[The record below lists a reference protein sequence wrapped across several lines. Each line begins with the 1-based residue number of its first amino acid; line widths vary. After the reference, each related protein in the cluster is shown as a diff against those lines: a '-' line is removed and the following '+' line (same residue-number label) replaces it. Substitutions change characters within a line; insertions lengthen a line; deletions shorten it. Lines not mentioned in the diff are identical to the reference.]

1 MLLTKYIEKGNGHV
15 TQLMNIIPKKIFK
28 RSLQAQKESWQQKRK
43 RALRFASCTGSVTVE
58 TVLVLP
64 VFLCVLCGLML
75 LGSLLLTEARIQYA
89 LARTADVY
97 AAQYAVEGL
106 ADNQGSSGAGGGSG
120 SPSAGQAGSSDAGDG
135 TGSLSARQA
144 GSSGSGDGTGSLS
157 TRQAGGSS
165 TGSGSL
171 SASQTGSA
179 SLSERVRGLADG
191 LLQKAGLQAV
201 FHSVYEETS
210 MDEICIRG
218 GRAGIRLSVS
228 SQGEEDATLKVS
240 ASYRLKIGIPFVGEY
255 SFARQAQSMQRVFC
269 GYVEHGDGK
278 TGADS
283 QGVVYVAEHGSVYH
297 TSLSCTHICRRISD
311 SSVDRIL
318 SGKKYQACD
327 KCIHEGERPSV
338 LYVTPYGE
346 KYHSSLS
353 CSGLKRTVKAIP
365 KEEAEGM
372 RMCSRCAA
380 KQGKS

>member
-15 TQLMNIIPKKIFK
+15 AQLMNIIPKKIFK

-58 TVLVLP
+58 TALVLP

-97 AAQYAVEGL
+97 AAQYAVERL
-106 ADNQGSSGAGGGSG
+106 ADNQGGSG
-120 SPSAGQAGSSDAGDG
+120 SSSTGSGSLSAGQAGSS
-135 TGSLSARQA
+135 
-144 GSSGSGDGTGSLS
+144 GSGG
-157 TRQAGGSS
+157 
-165 TGSGSL
+165 GSGSP

-179 SLSERVRGLADG
+179 SLSEKVRGLADG

-228 SQGEEDATLKVS
+228 SQGEEDATVKVS

-297 TSLSCTHICRRISD
+297 TSLSCTHICRRISG

>member
-15 TQLMNIIPKKIFK
+15 TQIMNIIPKKIFK

-58 TVLVLP
+58 TALVLP

-97 AAQYAVEGL
+97 AAQYAVERL
-106 ADNQGSSGAGGGSG
+106 ADNQGGSG
-120 SPSAGQAGSSDAGDG
+120 SSSTGSESLSAGQAGSS
-135 TGSLSARQA
+135 
-144 GSSGSGDGTGSLS
+144 GSGG
-157 TRQAGGSS
+157 
-165 TGSGSL
+165 GSGSP

-179 SLSERVRGLADG
+179 SLSEKVRGLADG

-228 SQGEEDATLKVS
+228 SQGEEDATVKVS

-297 TSLSCTHICRRISD
+297 TSLSCTHICRRISG

-365 KEEAEGM
+365 KEETEGM

>member
-1 MLLTKYIEKGNGHV
+1 MFLTKYIEKGNGHV
-15 TQLMNIIPKKIFK
+15 AQLMNIIPKKIFK

-58 TVLVLP
+58 TALVLP

-97 AAQYAVEGL
+97 AAQYAVERL
-106 ADNQGSSGAGGGSG
+106 ADNQGGSG
-120 SPSAGQAGSSDAGDG
+120 SSSTGSGSLSAGQAGSS
-135 TGSLSARQA
+135 
-144 GSSGSGDGTGSLS
+144 GSGG
-157 TRQAGGSS
+157 
-165 TGSGSL
+165 GSGSP

-179 SLSERVRGLADG
+179 SLSEKVRGLADG

-228 SQGEEDATLKVS
+228 SQGEEDATVKVS

-278 TGADS
+278 TEADS

-297 TSLSCTHICRRISD
+297 TSLSCTHICRRISG

-380 KQGKS
+380 RQGKS

>member
-15 TQLMNIIPKKIFK
+15 AQIMNIIPKKIFK

-58 TVLVLP
+58 TALVLP

-97 AAQYAVEGL
+97 AAQYAVERL
-106 ADNQGSSGAGGGSG
+106 ADNQGSSSTGGGSG
-120 SPSAGQAGSSDAGDG
+120 SPSAGQAGSSS
-135 TGSLSARQA
+135 TE
-144 GSSGSGDGTGSLS
+144 SGS
-157 TRQAGGSS
+157 SS
-165 TGSGSL
+165 TG
-171 SASQTGSA
+171 QTGSA

-228 SQGEEDATLKVS
+228 SQGEEDATVKVS

-297 TSLSCTHICRRISD
+297 TSLSCTHICRRISG

>member
-1 MLLTKYIEKGNGHV
+1 ML
-15 TQLMNIIPKKIFK
+15 P
-28 RSLQAQKESWQQKRK
+28 A
-43 RALRFASCTGSVTVE
+43 
-58 TVLVLP
+58 
-64 VFLCVLCGLML
+64 FLCVLCGLML

-97 AAQYAVEGL
+97 AAQYAVEHL
-106 ADNQGSSGAGGGSG
+106 ADDQGGSGSSSTGSG
-120 SPSAGQAGSSDAGDG
+120 SPSAGQAGSS
-135 TGSLSARQA
+135 GSRGRSSSVGQA
-144 GSSGSGDGTGSLS
+144 GSSD
-157 TRQAGGSS
+157 AV
-165 TGSGSL
+165 SGSP

-228 SQGEEDATLKVS
+228 SQGEEDTTVEVS

-297 TSLSCTHICRRISD
+297 TSLSCTHICRRISG

>member
-15 TQLMNIIPKKIFK
+15 AQLMNIIPKKIFK

-58 TVLVLP
+58 TALVLP

-97 AAQYAVEGL
+97 AAQYAVERL
-106 ADNQGSSGAGGGSG
+106 ADNQGGSG
-120 SPSAGQAGSSDAGDG
+120 SSSTGSGSLSAGQAGSS
-135 TGSLSARQA
+135 
-144 GSSGSGDGTGSLS
+144 GSGG
-157 TRQAGGSS
+157 
-165 TGSGSL
+165 GSGSP

-179 SLSERVRGLADG
+179 SLSEKVRGLADG

-255 SFARQAQSMQRVFC
+255 SFARQAQAMQRVFC

-297 TSLSCTHICRRISD
+297 TSLSCTHICRRISG

>member
-15 TQLMNIIPKKIFK
+15 TQIMNIIPKKIFK

-58 TVLVLP
+58 TALVLP

-97 AAQYAVEGL
+97 AAQYAVERL
-106 ADNQGSSGAGGGSG
+106 ADNQGGSSSTGSG
-120 SPSAGQAGSSDAGDG
+120 SLSAGQAGSSDAGDG
-135 TGSLSARQA
+135 
-144 GSSGSGDGTGSLS
+144 
-157 TRQAGGSS
+157 
-165 TGSGSL
+165 SGSL
-171 SASQTGSA
+171 SAGQTGSA

-228 SQGEEDATLKVS
+228 SQGEEDATVKVS

-297 TSLSCTHICRRISD
+297 TSLSCTHICRRISG

>member
-58 TVLVLP
+58 TALVLP

-97 AAQYAVEGL
+97 AAQYAVERL
-106 ADNQGSSGAGGGSG
+106 ADNQGS
-120 SPSAGQAGSSDAGDG
+120 
-135 TGSLSARQA
+135 
-144 GSSGSGDGTGSLS
+144 
-157 TRQAGGSS
+157 SS

-228 SQGEEDATLKVS
+228 SQGEEDATVKVS

-297 TSLSCTHICRRISD
+297 TSLSCTHICRRISG

-380 KQGKS
+380 RQGKS

>member
-15 TQLMNIIPKKIFK
+15 AQLMNIIPKKIFK

-58 TVLVLP
+58 TALVLP

-97 AAQYAVEGL
+97 AAQYAVERL
-106 ADNQGSSGAGGGSG
+106 ADNQGGSG
-120 SPSAGQAGSSDAGDG
+120 SSSTGSGSLSAGQAGSS
-135 TGSLSARQA
+135 
-144 GSSGSGDGTGSLS
+144 GSGG
-157 TRQAGGSS
+157 
-165 TGSGSL
+165 GSGSL

-228 SQGEEDATLKVS
+228 SQGEEDATVKVS

-297 TSLSCTHICRRISD
+297 TSLSCTHICRRISG

>member
-1 MLLTKYIEKGNGHV
+1 MFLTKYIEKGNGHV
-15 TQLMNIIPKKIFK
+15 AQLMNIIPKKIFK

-58 TVLVLP
+58 TALVLP

-97 AAQYAVEGL
+97 AAQYAVERL
-106 ADNQGSSGAGGGSG
+106 ADNQGGSG
-120 SPSAGQAGSSDAGDG
+120 SSSTGSGSLSAGQAGSS
-135 TGSLSARQA
+135 
-144 GSSGSGDGTGSLS
+144 GSGG
-157 TRQAGGSS
+157 
-165 TGSGSL
+165 GSGSP

-179 SLSERVRGLADG
+179 SLSEKVRGLADG

-228 SQGEEDATLKVS
+228 SQGEEDATVKVS

-297 TSLSCTHICRRISD
+297 TSLSCTHICRRISG

>member
-15 TQLMNIIPKKIFK
+15 AQIMNIIPKKIFK

-58 TVLVLP
+58 TALVLP

-97 AAQYAVEGL
+97 AAQYAVERL
-106 ADNQGSSGAGGGSG
+106 ADNQGSSSTGGGSG
-120 SPSAGQAGSSDAGDG
+120 SPSAGQAGSS
-135 TGSLSARQA
+135 
-144 GSSGSGDGTGSLS
+144 
-157 TRQAGGSS
+157 S
-165 TGSGSL
+165 TGSGS
-171 SASQTGSA
+171 SSTGQTGSA

-255 SFARQAQSMQRVFC
+255 SFARQAQAMQRVFC

-297 TSLSCTHICRRISD
+297 TSLSCTHICRRISG

-380 KQGKS
+380 RQGKS

>member
-1 MLLTKYIEKGNGHV
+1 
-15 TQLMNIIPKKIFK
+15 
-28 RSLQAQKESWQQKRK
+28 
-43 RALRFASCTGSVTVE
+43 
-58 TVLVLP
+58 
-64 VFLCVLCGLML
+64 
-75 LGSLLLTEARIQYA
+75 
-89 LARTADVY
+89 
-97 AAQYAVEGL
+97 
-106 ADNQGSSGAGGGSG
+106 
-120 SPSAGQAGSSDAGDG
+120 
-135 TGSLSARQA
+135 
-144 GSSGSGDGTGSLS
+144 
-157 TRQAGGSS
+157 
-165 TGSGSL
+165 
-171 SASQTGSA
+171 
-179 SLSERVRGLADG
+179 
-191 LLQKAGLQAV
+191 
-201 FHSVYEETS
+201 

-228 SQGEEDATLKVS
+228 SQGEEDATVKVS

-297 TSLSCTHICRRISD
+297 TSLSCTHICRRISGN
-311 SSVDRIL
+311 SVDRIL

-346 KYHSSLS
+346 KYHFSLS

-365 KEEAEGM
+365 KEEAKGM

>member
-15 TQLMNIIPKKIFK
+15 AQIMNIIPKKIFK

-58 TVLVLP
+58 TALVLP

-97 AAQYAVEGL
+97 AAQYAVERL
-106 ADNQGSSGAGGGSG
+106 ADNQGSSSTGGGSG
-120 SPSAGQAGSSDAGDG
+120 SPSAGQAGSS
-135 TGSLSARQA
+135 
-144 GSSGSGDGTGSLS
+144 
-157 TRQAGGSS
+157 S
-165 TGSGSL
+165 TGSGS
-171 SASQTGSA
+171 SSTGQTGSA

-191 LLQKAGLQAV
+191 LLQKAGLQAA

-228 SQGEEDATLKVS
+228 SQGEEDATVKVS

-297 TSLSCTHICRRISD
+297 TSLSCTHICRRISG

>member
-15 TQLMNIIPKKIFK
+15 AQLMNIIPKKIFK

-58 TVLVLP
+58 TALVLP

-97 AAQYAVEGL
+97 AAQYAVERL
-106 ADNQGSSGAGGGSG
+106 ADNQGGSG
-120 SPSAGQAGSSDAGDG
+120 SSSTGSGSLSAGQAGSS
-135 TGSLSARQA
+135 
-144 GSSGSGDGTGSLS
+144 GSGG
-157 TRQAGGSS
+157 
-165 TGSGSL
+165 GSGSP

-179 SLSERVRGLADG
+179 SLSEKVRGLADG

-228 SQGEEDATLKVS
+228 SQGEEDATVKVS

-255 SFARQAQSMQRVFC
+255 SFARQAQFMQRVFC

-297 TSLSCTHICRRISD
+297 TSLSCTHICRRISG

>member
-15 TQLMNIIPKKIFK
+15 AQLMNIIPKKIFK

-43 RALRFASCTGSVTVE
+43 RALRLASCTGSVTVE
-58 TVLVLP
+58 TALVLP

-97 AAQYAVEGL
+97 AAQYAVERL
-106 ADNQGSSGAGGGSG
+106 ADNQGGSG
-120 SPSAGQAGSSDAGDG
+120 SSSTGSGSLSAGQAGSS
-135 TGSLSARQA
+135 
-144 GSSGSGDGTGSLS
+144 GSGG
-157 TRQAGGSS
+157 
-165 TGSGSL
+165 GSGSP

-179 SLSERVRGLADG
+179 SLSEKVRGLADG

-228 SQGEEDATLKVS
+228 SQGEEDATVKVS

-297 TSLSCTHICRRISD
+297 TSLSCTHICRRISG

>member
-58 TVLVLP
+58 TALVLP

-97 AAQYAVEGL
+97 AAQYAVERL
-106 ADNQGSSGAGGGSG
+106 ADNQGSSTGGGSG
-120 SPSAGQAGSSDAGDG
+120 SPSAGQAGSS
-135 TGSLSARQA
+135 GSGGGSSSVGQA
-144 GSSGSGDGTGSLS
+144 GSS
-157 TRQAGGSS
+157 SS
-165 TGSGSL
+165 TGSGSQ
-171 SASQTGSA
+171 SASQIGSA

-228 SQGEEDATLKVS
+228 SQGEEDATVKVS

-297 TSLSCTHICRRISD
+297 TSLSCTHICRRISG

>member
-58 TVLVLP
+58 TALVLP

-97 AAQYAVEGL
+97 AAQYAVERL
-106 ADNQGSSGAGGGSG
+106 ADNQGSSSTGGGSG
-120 SPSAGQAGSSDAGDG
+120 SPSAGQAGSS
-135 TGSLSARQA
+135 
-144 GSSGSGDGTGSLS
+144 
-157 TRQAGGSS
+157 S
-165 TGSGSL
+165 TGSGS
-171 SASQTGSA
+171 SSTGQTGSA

-228 SQGEEDATLKVS
+228 SQSEEDATVKVS

-297 TSLSCTHICRRISD
+297 TSLSCTHICRRISG

>member
-15 TQLMNIIPKKIFK
+15 TQIMNIIPKKIFK

-58 TVLVLP
+58 TALVLP

-97 AAQYAVEGL
+97 AAQYAVERL
-106 ADNQGSSGAGGGSG
+106 ADNQGSSSTGGGSG
-120 SPSAGQAGSSDAGDG
+120 SPSAGQAGSS
-135 TGSLSARQA
+135 
-144 GSSGSGDGTGSLS
+144 
-157 TRQAGGSS
+157 S
-165 TGSGSL
+165 TGSGS
-171 SASQTGSA
+171 SSTGQTGSA

-255 SFARQAQSMQRVFC
+255 SFARQAQAMQRVFC

-297 TSLSCTHICRRISD
+297 TSLSCTHICRRISG

-380 KQGKS
+380 RQGKS

>member
-15 TQLMNIIPKKIFK
+15 AQLMNIIPKKIFK

-58 TVLVLP
+58 TALVLP

-97 AAQYAVEGL
+97 AAQYAVERL
-106 ADNQGSSGAGGGSG
+106 ADNQGSSSTGGGSG
-120 SPSAGQAGSSDAGDG
+120 SPSAGQAGSS
-135 TGSLSARQA
+135 
-144 GSSGSGDGTGSLS
+144 
-157 TRQAGGSS
+157 S
-165 TGSGSL
+165 TGSGS
-171 SASQTGSA
+171 SSTGQTGSA

-228 SQGEEDATLKVS
+228 SQGEEDATVKVS

-297 TSLSCTHICRRISD
+297 TSLSCTHICRRISG

-380 KQGKS
+380 RQGKS

>member
-15 TQLMNIIPKKIFK
+15 AQIMNIIPKKIFK

-58 TVLVLP
+58 TALVLP

-97 AAQYAVEGL
+97 AAQYAVERL
-106 ADNQGSSGAGGGSG
+106 ADNQGGSGSRGGSG

-135 TGSLSARQA
+135 
-144 GSSGSGDGTGSLS
+144 
-157 TRQAGGSS
+157 
-165 TGSGSL
+165 SGSL
-171 SASQTGSA
+171 SAGQTGSA

-228 SQGEEDATLKVS
+228 SQGEEDATVKVS

-269 GYVEHGDGK
+269 GYVEHGDDK

-297 TSLSCTHICRRISD
+297 TSLSCTHICRRISGN
-311 SSVDRIL
+311 SVDRIL

-346 KYHSSLS
+346 KYHFSLS

>member
-58 TVLVLP
+58 TALVLP

-97 AAQYAVEGL
+97 AAQYAVERL
-106 ADNQGSSGAGGGSG
+106 ADNQGS
-120 SPSAGQAGSSDAGDG
+120 
-135 TGSLSARQA
+135 
-144 GSSGSGDGTGSLS
+144 
-157 TRQAGGSS
+157 SS

-171 SASQTGSA
+171 SAGQTGSA

-228 SQGEEDATLKVS
+228 SQGEEDATVKVS

-297 TSLSCTHICRRISD
+297 TSLSCTHICRRISG

>member
-58 TVLVLP
+58 TALVLP

-97 AAQYAVEGL
+97 AAQYAVERL
-106 ADNQGSSGAGGGSG
+106 ADNQGGSGSSGVGSG
-120 SPSAGQAGSSDAGDG
+120 SPSAGQAGSS
-135 TGSLSARQA
+135 
-144 GSSGSGDGTGSLS
+144 
-157 TRQAGGSS
+157 S
-165 TGSGSL
+165 TGSGS
-171 SASQTGSA
+171 SSTGQTGSA

-255 SFARQAQSMQRVFC
+255 SFARQAQAMQRVFC

-297 TSLSCTHICRRISD
+297 TSLSCTHICRRISG

-380 KQGKS
+380 RQGKS

>member
-15 TQLMNIIPKKIFK
+15 TQIMNIIPKKIFK

-58 TVLVLP
+58 TALVLP

-97 AAQYAVEGL
+97 AAQYAVERL
-106 ADNQGSSGAGGGSG
+106 ADNQGGSGSRGGSG

-135 TGSLSARQA
+135 
-144 GSSGSGDGTGSLS
+144 
-157 TRQAGGSS
+157 
-165 TGSGSL
+165 SGSL
-171 SASQTGSA
+171 SAGQTGSA

-255 SFARQAQSMQRVFC
+255 SFARQAQAMQRVFC

-297 TSLSCTHICRRISD
+297 TSLSCTHICRRISG

-380 KQGKS
+380 RQGKS

>member
-58 TVLVLP
+58 TALVLP

-97 AAQYAVEGL
+97 AAQYAVERL
-106 ADNQGSSGAGGGSG
+106 ADNQGGSGSRGGSG
-120 SPSAGQAGSSDAGDG
+120 SPSAG
-135 TGSLSARQA
+135 
-144 GSSGSGDGTGSLS
+144 
-157 TRQAGGSS
+157 QAGGSS

-297 TSLSCTHICRRISD
+297 TSLSCTHICRRISG

>member
-58 TVLVLP
+58 TALVLP

-106 ADNQGSSGAGGGSG
+106 ADNQGGSSSTGSG
-120 SPSAGQAGSSDAGDG
+120 SLSAGQAGSSDAGDG
-135 TGSLSARQA
+135 
-144 GSSGSGDGTGSLS
+144 
-157 TRQAGGSS
+157 
-165 TGSGSL
+165 SGSL
-171 SASQTGSA
+171 SAGQTGSA

-255 SFARQAQSMQRVFC
+255 SFARQAQAMQRVFC

-297 TSLSCTHICRRISD
+297 TSLSCTHICRRISG

-380 KQGKS
+380 RQGKS

>member
-15 TQLMNIIPKKIFK
+15 AQLMNIIPKKIFK

-58 TVLVLP
+58 TALVLP

-97 AAQYAVEGL
+97 AAQYAVERL
-106 ADNQGSSGAGGGSG
+106 ADNQGGSG
-120 SPSAGQAGSSDAGDG
+120 SSSTGSGSLSAGQAGSS
-135 TGSLSARQA
+135 
-144 GSSGSGDGTGSLS
+144 GSGG
-157 TRQAGGSS
+157 
-165 TGSGSL
+165 GSGSP

-179 SLSERVRGLADG
+179 SLSEKVRGLADG

-228 SQGEEDATLKVS
+228 SQGEEDATVKVS

-297 TSLSCTHICRRISD
+297 TSLSCTHICRRISG

-380 KQGKS
+380 RQGKS

>member
-15 TQLMNIIPKKIFK
+15 TQIMNIIPKKIFK

-58 TVLVLP
+58 TALVLP

-97 AAQYAVEGL
+97 AAQYAVERL
-106 ADNQGSSGAGGGSG
+106 ADNQGGSG
-120 SPSAGQAGSSDAGDG
+120 SSSTGSGSLSAGQAGG
-135 TGSLSARQA
+135 
-144 GSSGSGDGTGSLS
+144 SGSGD
-157 TRQAGGSS
+157 
-165 TGSGSL
+165 GSGSL

-297 TSLSCTHICRRISD
+297 TSLSCTHICRRISG

>member
-15 TQLMNIIPKKIFK
+15 AQLMNIIPKKIFK

-58 TVLVLP
+58 TALVLP

-97 AAQYAVEGL
+97 AAQYAVERL
-106 ADNQGSSGAGGGSG
+106 ADNQGGSG
-120 SPSAGQAGSSDAGDG
+120 SSSTGSGSLSAGQAGSS
-135 TGSLSARQA
+135 
-144 GSSGSGDGTGSLS
+144 GSGG
-157 TRQAGGSS
+157 
-165 TGSGSL
+165 GSGSP

-228 SQGEEDATLKVS
+228 SQGEEDATVKVS

-297 TSLSCTHICRRISD
+297 TSLSCTHICRRISG

>member
-15 TQLMNIIPKKIFK
+15 TQIMNIIPKKIFK

-58 TVLVLP
+58 TALVLP

-97 AAQYAVEGL
+97 AAQYAVERL
-106 ADNQGSSGAGGGSG
+106 ADNQGGSSSTGSG
-120 SPSAGQAGSSDAGDG
+120 SLSAGQAGSSDAGDG
-135 TGSLSARQA
+135 
-144 GSSGSGDGTGSLS
+144 
-157 TRQAGGSS
+157 
-165 TGSGSL
+165 SGSL
-171 SASQTGSA
+171 SAGQTGSA

-228 SQGEEDATLKVS
+228 SQGEEDATVKVS

-297 TSLSCTHICRRISD
+297 TSLSCTHICRRISG

-380 KQGKS
+380 RQGKS

>member
-58 TVLVLP
+58 TALVLP

-97 AAQYAVEGL
+97 AAQYAVERL
-106 ADNQGSSGAGGGSG
+106 ADNQGGSG
-120 SPSAGQAGSSDAGDG
+120 SSSTGSGSLSAGQAGSS
-135 TGSLSARQA
+135 
-144 GSSGSGDGTGSLS
+144 GSGG
-157 TRQAGGSS
+157 
-165 TGSGSL
+165 GSGSP

-179 SLSERVRGLADG
+179 SLSEKVRGLADG

-228 SQGEEDATLKVS
+228 SQGEEDATVKVS

-297 TSLSCTHICRRISD
+297 TSLSCTHICRRISG

>member
-58 TVLVLP
+58 TALVLP

-97 AAQYAVEGL
+97 AAQYAVERL
-106 ADNQGSSGAGGGSG
+106 ADNQGGSG
-120 SPSAGQAGSSDAGDG
+120 S
-135 TGSLSARQA
+135 
-144 GSSGSGDGTGSLS
+144 
-157 TRQAGGSS
+157 SS
-165 TGSGSL
+165 TGSGSGSP

-179 SLSERVRGLADG
+179 SLSEKVRGLADG

-228 SQGEEDATLKVS
+228 SQGEEDATVKVS

-297 TSLSCTHICRRISD
+297 TSLSCTHICRRISG

>member
-15 TQLMNIIPKKIFK
+15 AQIMNIIPKKIFK

-58 TVLVLP
+58 TALVLP

-97 AAQYAVEGL
+97 AAQYAVERL
-106 ADNQGSSGAGGGSG
+106 ADNQGSSSTGGGSG
-120 SPSAGQAGSSDAGDG
+120 SPSAGQAGSS
-135 TGSLSARQA
+135 
-144 GSSGSGDGTGSLS
+144 
-157 TRQAGGSS
+157 S
-165 TGSGSL
+165 TGSGS
-171 SASQTGSA
+171 SSTGQTGSA

-191 LLQKAGLQAV
+191 LLQKAGLQAA

-228 SQGEEDATLKVS
+228 SQGEEDATVKVS

-255 SFARQAQSMQRVFC
+255 SFARQAQAMQRVFC

-297 TSLSCTHICRRISD
+297 TSLSCTHICRRISG

-380 KQGKS
+380 RQGKS

>member
-97 AAQYAVEGL
+97 AAQYAVERL
-106 ADNQGSSGAGGGSG
+106 ADNQGSSSTGGGSG
-120 SPSAGQAGSSDAGDG
+120 SPSAGQAGSS
-135 TGSLSARQA
+135 
-144 GSSGSGDGTGSLS
+144 
-157 TRQAGGSS
+157 S
-165 TGSGSL
+165 TGSGS
-171 SASQTGSA
+171 SSTGQTGSA

-297 TSLSCTHICRRISD
+297 TSLSCTHICRRISGN
-311 SSVDRIL
+311 SVDRIL

-346 KYHSSLS
+346 KYHFSLS

>member
-15 TQLMNIIPKKIFK
+15 TQIMNIIPKKIFK

-58 TVLVLP
+58 TALVLP

-97 AAQYAVEGL
+97 AAQYAVERL
-106 ADNQGSSGAGGGSG
+106 ADNQGSSSTGGGSG
-120 SPSAGQAGSSDAGDG
+120 SPSAGQAGSNDAGDG

-144 GSSGSGDGTGSLS
+144 GSSDAGDGTGSLS
-157 TRQAGGSS
+157 TRQAGSSS

-228 SQGEEDATLKVS
+228 SQGEEDATVKVS

-297 TSLSCTHICRRISD
+297 TSLSCTHICRRISGN
-311 SSVDRIL
+311 SVDRIL

-346 KYHSSLS
+346 KYHFSLS

-365 KEEAEGM
+365 KEEAKGM

>member
-15 TQLMNIIPKKIFK
+15 TQIMNIIPKKIFK

-58 TVLVLP
+58 TALVLP

-97 AAQYAVEGL
+97 AAQYAVERL
-106 ADNQGSSGAGGGSG
+106 ADNQGGSGSSGVGSG
-120 SPSAGQAGSSDAGDG
+120 SPSAG
-135 TGSLSARQA
+135 QA
-144 GSSGSGDGTGSLS
+144 GSSGSGDGTGSLLA
-157 TRQAGGSS
+157 RQAGGSS
-165 TGSGSL
+165 TGSGSQ
-171 SASQTGSA
+171 SASQIGSA

-228 SQGEEDATLKVS
+228 SQGEEDATVKVS

-297 TSLSCTHICRRISD
+297 TSLSCTHICRRISG

>member
-15 TQLMNIIPKKIFK
+15 TQIMNIIPKKIFK

-58 TVLVLP
+58 TALVLP

-97 AAQYAVEGL
+97 AAQYAVERL
-106 ADNQGSSGAGGGSG
+106 ADNQGGSGSRGGSG

-135 TGSLSARQA
+135 
-144 GSSGSGDGTGSLS
+144 
-157 TRQAGGSS
+157 
-165 TGSGSL
+165 SGSL
-171 SASQTGSA
+171 SAGQTGSA

-297 TSLSCTHICRRISD
+297 TSLSCTHICRRISG